1 MRGINRRLSFLLRAE
16 QMNRR
21 NKRFIKKPVEL
32 VNARI
37 RNKRMHKN
45 NSYLL
50 FLCLIMI
57 KDMSKLRN
65 ITKPM
70 LNNPVKS
77 MIKAGVTDKIM
88 RA

>member
-1 MRGINRRLSFLLRAE
+1 MRGINNRLSFLLRAK

-21 NKRFIKKPVEL
+21 NKMFIKKPVKL

-37 RNKRMHKN
+37 RNNRTHKN

-57 KDMSKLRN
+57 NDMSKLRN

-77 MIKAGVTDKIM
+77 VIKAGVTDKIVM
-88 RA
+88 A